1 MSKSSARPLSDAPA
15 GKREA
20 VLKAAGALFLQVGFG
35 AASMDVIARSAG
47 VSKATVYAHFASKE
61 ALFAAM
67 LEEGTR
73 ARFGDLDADIEAD
86 AAGDDIA
93 AGLRAIGRKFV
104 AMALSP
110 GGIAIYRVVVAE
122 SARFP
127 ELGRAFYD
135 NAPSVMR
142 DSIERFL
149 KRAVRRGQLVIDDP
163 RIAGD
168 QFVGMIKGDLYVR
181 LLLGLIDEIN
191 PAEAEQVIEQAVHT
205 FLAAFRPR

>member
-1 MSKSSARPLSDAPA
+1 MRKALAATISDAPA

-20 VLKAAGALFLQVGFG
+20 VLRAAAGVFLQVGFG
-35 AASMDVIARSAG
+35 AASMDAIARSAG

-61 ALFAAM
+61 ALFAAII
-67 LEEGTR
+67 EEGTR
-73 ARFGDLDADIEAD
+73 ARFGDIDADD
-86 AAGDDIA
+86 SAGIDIA

-104 AMALSP
+104 DMALSP

-122 SARFP
+122 AARFP
-127 ELGRAFYD
+127 ELGRVFYD
-135 NAPSVMR
+135 SAPLVMR

-149 KRAVRRGQLVIDDP
+149 ARAAARGQLAIDDA
-163 RIAGD
+163 RLAGD

-181 LLLGLIDEIN
+181 LLLGVDGEAK
-191 PAEAEQVIEQAVHT
+191 PAEIDRVVEAAVRT